1 MEFRLLLLD
10 SLKQSSKV
18 DTKILLIGSIK
29 HSSLVTSLLVEKI
42 IYFFEFVY
50 LLYTK
55 SRDYCLI
62 WIKRET
68 DVTSC
73 KLLEATKLL
82 EVKSNSSCLLLQTLP
97 KSLWWLLDSFRIT
110 LFVFLLETP
119 CLFIRLTSGLIAIEN
134 NSEWLLSVTMLKFS
148 TNCRIN

>member
-1 MEFRLLLLD
+1 MHWLMEFRLLLLN

-29 HSSLVTSLLVEKI
+29 HSSLVTSLPVETI

-97 KSLWWLLDSFRIT
+97 KSL
-110 LFVFLLETP
+110 
-119 CLFIRLTSGLIAIEN
+119 
-134 NSEWLLSVTMLKFS
+134 
-148 TNCRIN
+148 